1 MVHYEIEIKTLLGI
15 KEQADA
21 LLEKMKQLDPAL
33 AVTGTNKQLNHYFID
48 GDIEKLYQLLT
59 PFLSEQQQ
67 NMFREILEKGKD
79 FSVRSRQ
86 KDDEVLLVIKAA
98 LDGGTSA
105 NSVSRLEFEEAM
117 PITLAELD
125 AFLESAG
132 FTCQAKWSRER
143 VEYSYRDVTVCF
155 DKNAGYG
162 YLAEFETVTKDE
174 ASLPAVRAKLVEVM
188 NELGV
193 AELPQDRLARMF
205 AHYNEFWPDYY
216 GTEKVFTIE

>member
-1 MVHYEIEIKTLLGI
+1 MAHYEIEIKSLLGV
-15 KEQADA
+15 KENADA
-21 LLEKMKQLDPAL
+21 LLEKMKQLDPDL
-33 AVTGTNKQLNHYFID
+33 KVTGTNKQLNHYFID
-48 GDIEKLYQLLT
+48 GDVEQLYSLLT
-59 PFLSEQQQ
+59 PFFSEQQQ
-67 NMFREILEKGKD
+67 NMFREILEKGID
-79 FSVRSRQ
+79 FSIRSRQ
-86 KDDEVLLVIKAA
+86 KDDEVFLVIKAA

-105 NSVSRLEFEEAM
+105 NSVSRLEFEE
-117 PITLAELD
+117 PLPVTLPELD
-125 AFLESAG
+125 AFLEASG

-143 VEYSYRDVTVCF
+143 VEYAYRDITVCL

-188 NELGV
+188 AELGV